1 MIMENGIERTRAILP
16 SRIIPRL
23 SLSLSLSLCNRRRTK
38 QPPEFARKVER
49 KPADARSAGFLQRIP
64 ALFRGSRVRTRVV
77 HPGKEKERRIGKIA
91 HVANRKREIDSRLSL
106 HGRARETRAAAER
119 RQRREGKNS
128 AVTREMQRLNAS
140 MTRAGGTER
149 DSARAS

>member
-1 MIMENGIERTRAILP
+1 
-16 SRIIPRL
+16 
-23 SLSLSLSLCNRRRTK
+23 
-38 QPPEFARKVER
+38 
-49 KPADARSAGFLQRIP
+49 
-64 ALFRGSRVRTRVV
+64 V

-106 HGRARETRAAAER
+106 HGRARETIALIELRDCRPARKAIIDRIANRNSLRAAAER